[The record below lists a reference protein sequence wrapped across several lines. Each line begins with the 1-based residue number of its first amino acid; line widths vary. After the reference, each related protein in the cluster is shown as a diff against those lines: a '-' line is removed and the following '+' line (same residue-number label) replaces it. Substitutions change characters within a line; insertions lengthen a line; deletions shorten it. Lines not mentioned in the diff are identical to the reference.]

1 MKLKSDNIK
10 GDMSQKIY
18 LDLFQRVFG
27 KLALITLIAYTL
39 ERTYGTF
46 VNYSRYPTY
55 FETRYVSQ
63 FYAQMPAFTMC
74 SLLGYKSHVLM
85 VRIQKLA
92 QREH

>member
-1 MKLKSDNIK
+1 MKRESDNIK
-10 GDMSQKIY
+10 GDRSRKIY
-18 LDLFQRVFG
+18 LDRFQRVFG
-27 KLALITLIAYTL
+27 KLALTVLIAYTL

-46 VNYSRYPTY
+46 ANYFHYPTY

-85 VRIQKLA
+85 VRIQKLEP
-92 QREH
+92 REH

>member
-1 MKLKSDNIK
+1 MKRESDKIK
-10 GDMSQKIY
+10 GDTSQKIN

-27 KLALITLIAYTL
+27 KLALITLIAFTL

-46 VNYSRYPTY
+46 VNYFRYPTY
-55 FETRYVSQ
+55 FETRYVAQ

-85 VRIQKLA
+85 VRIQKLKP
-92 QREH
+92 REH